1 MITYVVIIWIP
12 SHQLCTDDIMGC
24 FVPPISANDGTRWD
38 LITRF
43 KVYPQVIIWLR
54 IRQNRNCFTAF
65 NKMGLHRY
73 SKELPTRYWYKTWH
87 VSPFMQH
94 TNDLSLAPINYWPL
108 RSDISWIH
116 PLQHFL
122 SWVNHLPWRYSL
134 TPIELHQCSTFCKFV
149 RHSRLWCVQEITI
162 AVCWPEMQCV
172 TWIVMYTWR
181 HAFQLWT
188 AILAVYHCRRA
199 GIIIQVILKTQSSF
213 VHIILSFS
221 R

>member
-1 MITYVVIIWIP
+1 MISYVVIIWIP

-73 SKELPTRYWYKTWH
+73 SKELLTRYWYKTWH

-134 TPIELHQCSTFCKFV
+134 TSIELHQCSNFCKFV
-149 RHSRLWCVQEITI
+149 RHSPLMCPGDHNCSMLTGNAMCYMNCDVYMTSYIPVMNSDTGGLSLSKSWYNHPGHIEDS
-162 AVCWPEMQCV
+162 
-172 TWIVMYTWR
+172 IVFCT
-181 HAFQLWT
+181 HN
-188 AILAVYHCRRA
+188 
-199 GIIIQVILKTQSSF
+199 S
-213 VHIILSFS
+213 
-221 R
+221 